1 MKLPITDEYLLRY
14 LNGELSAQEILAF
27 KNQITESND
36 LQHRLDELL
45 IVHTYLRQTSML
57 QNPGTSFTAS
67 VMHGLDRIKAPGISV
82 KRGLLLLVGSLV
94 ASGIALGLLSL
105 GAFDTSTSLL
115 IEPSVQTKFIEVPKI
130 SIPFNT
136 KVLINGIIF
145 LNLGLLLVLL
155 DRTILKPFFQQRAE
169 ASH

>member
-1 MKLPITDEYLLRY
+1 
-14 LNGELSAQEILAF
+14 
-27 KNQITESND
+27 
-36 LQHRLDELL
+36 
-45 IVHTYLRQTSML
+45 ML
-57 QNPGTSFTAS
+57 QNPGVHFTSL
-67 VMHGLDRIKAPGISV
+67 VMKGLDRVSVPGISV
-82 KRGLLLLVGSLV
+82 KRGLILLIGSIV
-94 ASGIALGLLSL
+94 ASGIALGLLSM

-115 IEPSVQTKFIEVPKI
+115 LEPTVQNKMMELPKI
-130 SIPFNT
+130 AIPFNT

>member
-14 LNGELSAQEILAF
+14 LNGELSAQEILTL
-27 KNQITESND
+27 KNQVAESNE
-36 LQHRLDELL
+36 LQQRLEELR
-45 IVHTYLRQTSML
+45 IIQTYLKQTNML
-57 QNPGTSFTAS
+57 QNPGPNFTTS
-67 VMHGLDRIKAPGISV
+67 VINGLDRVKVPGISV
-82 KRGLLLLVGSLV
+82 KRGLILLIGSIV
-94 ASGIALGLLSL
+94 ASGIALSLLSM

-115 IEPSVQTKFIEVPKI
+115 IEPTVQTKFIEVPKI

>member
-14 LNGELSAQEILAF
+14 LNGELNAQEILTL
-27 KNQITESND
+27 KNQVAESNE
-36 LQHRLDELL
+36 LQQRLEELR
-45 IVHTYLRQTSML
+45 IIQTYLKQTNML
-57 QNPGTSFTAS
+57 QNPGPNFTTS
-67 VMHGLDRIKAPGISV
+67 VMNGLDRVKVPRISV
-82 KRGLLLLVGSLV
+82 KRGLILLIGSIV
-94 ASGIALGLLSL
+94 ASGIALSLLSM
-105 GAFDTSTSLL
+105 GAFDTYTSLL
-115 IEPSVQTKFIEVPKI
+115 IEPTVQTKFIEVPKI